1 MQNKK
6 FKKIHPVA
14 SQKLVEEF
22 DPQLDK
28 VDKFILDHVLGKR
41 PFKVKQPSPNTRA

>member
-6 FKKIHPVA
+6 FKNVHPVA
-14 SQKLVEEF
+14 SQRLVEEF

-28 VDKFILDHVLGKR
+28 VDKFILDRV
-41 PFKVKQPSPNTRA
+41 